1 MLCRKTGRKAER
13 MDKNLKPC
21 PFCGEDP
28 QIIRIKGKDGWRDR
42 YTVRCPYDHD
52 GCGAEGGMYHS
63 EAEAVWAWN
72 QRNEWHPLTKES
84 RPPKG
89 GEYLV
94 DFQGMKVGICQYING
109 HFRNY
114 GEIFDG
120 MITRWGVPSAFGERR
135 KGDGKCRWT
144 EPGIRITG
152 RR

>member
-1 MLCRKTGRKAER
+1 MEKIE
-13 MDKNLKPC
+13 LKPC
-21 PFCGEDP
+21 PFCGEEP
-28 QIIRIKGKDGWRDR
+28 QAIRIKGKDGWRDR
-42 YTVRCPYDHD
+42 YTVRCPYDHG

-63 EAEAVWAWN
+63 EAEAAWAWN
-72 QRNEWHPLTKES
+72 QRNEWRPLTKES

-120 MITRWGVPSAFGERR
+120 MITRWMYLPLSEKEEKEMENA
-135 KGDGKCRWT
+135 DGQ
-144 EPGIRITG
+144 GQVSG
-152 RR
+152 